1 MRSYVIPGWTS
12 YQYVCAVGCH
22 LQYEYASMGPFHR
35 VLYSQQQHY
44 TYPETMST
52 SQDKKIIF
60 RGWQDRIMTGAS
72 PLKSCKSTG
81 TERPVLARLL
91 TVQSTSLAG

>member
-1 MRSYVIPGWTS
+1 
-12 YQYVCAVGCH
+12 
-22 LQYEYASMGPFHR
+22 
-35 VLYSQQQHY
+35 
-44 TYPETMST
+44 MST